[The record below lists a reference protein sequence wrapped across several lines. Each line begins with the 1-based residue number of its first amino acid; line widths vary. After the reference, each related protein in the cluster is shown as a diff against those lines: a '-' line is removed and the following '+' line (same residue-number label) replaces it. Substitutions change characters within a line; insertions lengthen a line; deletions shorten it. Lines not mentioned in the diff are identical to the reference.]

1 MWPQNFIFFCCI
13 ILTRDKRRHSSTN
26 YDVFMT
32 SLLTH
37 CLKNKYVNDS
47 TLLKI

>member
-1 MWPQNFIFFCCI
+1 
-13 ILTRDKRRHSSTN
+13 
-26 YDVFMT
+26 VFMM